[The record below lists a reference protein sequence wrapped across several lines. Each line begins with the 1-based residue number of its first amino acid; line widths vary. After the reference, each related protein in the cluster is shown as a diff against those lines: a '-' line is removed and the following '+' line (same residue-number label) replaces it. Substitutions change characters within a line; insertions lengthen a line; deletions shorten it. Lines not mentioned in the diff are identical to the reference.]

1 MKRLVLAV
9 LPLLGLLAG
18 PALADGIAISDAW
31 SRATPPGAKTGVVYL
46 TVTDTGAADSLTA
59 VETPVAEMAML
70 HESKTV
76 DGISQMRPVE
86 AAPVSADAP
95 LKLAPGGYHIMLEGL
110 KAPLKAGDSFPVTLT
125 FAQAGAVTATVEI
138 RALGAGDH
146 AMSGH
151 DMGAMDMGGSKTTTL
166 PATGH

>member
-9 LPLLGLLAG
+9 LPLLTLLAG

-76 DGISQMRPVE
+76 NGISQMRPVE

-110 KAPLKAGDSFPVTLT
+110 KAPLKAGESFPVTLT

-138 RALGAGDH
+138 RALGA
-146 AMSGH
+146 SGH
-151 DMGAMDMGGSKTTTL
+151 DMGTMDMGGAKTTTL
-166 PATGH
+166 P